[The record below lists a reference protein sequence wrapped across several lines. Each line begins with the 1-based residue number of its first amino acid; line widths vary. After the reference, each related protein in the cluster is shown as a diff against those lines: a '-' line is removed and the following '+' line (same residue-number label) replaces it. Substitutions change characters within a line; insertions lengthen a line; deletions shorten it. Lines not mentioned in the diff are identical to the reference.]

1 MSKYRSAVT
10 VDFLILKI
18 PVFLRLEWTDLG
30 QFRSSSPSF
39 RVECLFCC
47 RPLCIYRC
55 CKSFIWCGESL
66 VARWC
71 VRRFFWVGC
80 RSLKPGMFWG
90 FLRDQCC
97 SRSNFGGLR
106 FHFRMFRPLKPVFSG
121 QNHSAPFFWEKLNV
135 WELSLPIWDFV
146 RVQVWHAYVSLDLM
160 KAL

>member
-1 MSKYRSAVT
+1 MTKYRSGVT

-71 VRRFFWVGC
+71 RVATGPGAGYPSPGPGARRAPGSVFHMIYIGGTLWKFKKKNFFRKPDFSIILARSDVGAIPHAIHWIFC
-80 RSLKPGMFWG
+80 E
-90 FLRDQCC
+90 
-97 SRSNFGGLR
+97 
-106 FHFRMFRPLKPVFSG
+106 FRQK
-121 QNHSAPFFWEKLNV
+121 
-135 WELSLPIWDFV
+135 
-146 RVQVWHAYVSLDLM
+146 
-160 KAL
+160 